1 MLPLILL
8 LIPIAFAI
16 SLITTWFVR
25 ALSLRAGAIDTAAMP
40 GQIKEQRPI
49 PNTGGVGIVAG
60 IVLPIVGMM
69 LVATVL
75 GEDFA
80 RAVLPEV
87 QADRIARHLPGL
99 RDKIP
104 LGLGFLGSVLVIH
117 IVGVIDDRRPL
128 GPLVKLAVM
137 VVPPLLIAVFS
148 DTRLL
153 TLLDAYPGG
162 YALSVAV
169 TVLWFVA
176 VTNAMNFID
185 NMDGLSGGVAMIAAG
200 CFLAAALMSAQLF
213 VSAVLALTAGAC
225 AGFLIFNFPPARI
238 FMGDGGSLVLGFVLA
253 FLTTRTTYTGE
264 SPTGEP
270 LAGGWYA
277 VFMPLVV
284 LAIPLYDMLT
294 VTVIRLRQGR
304 SPMVGDM
311 QHLSHRLVKRGLSRR
326 AAVLVIWGMTAATG
340 IGGIAL
346 GSLAPWQAV
355 LVGLQTGVLL
365 AVLAA
370 FEFASSPERT
380 NRVLAGEGADKPLA
394 ARGVQGGA
402 DD

>member
-137 VVPPLLIAVFS
+137 VVPPLLIAVLS

-185 NMDGLSGGVAMIAAG
+185 NMDGLSGGVAIIAAA

-213 VSAVLALTAGAC
+213 VSAVLALTVGAC

-284 LAIPLYDMLT
+284 LAIPLFYMLT

-380 NRVLAGEGADKPLA
+380 NRLLAGESVDEPLI
-394 ARGVQGGA
+394 ARGVQDGT

>member
-1 MLPLILL
+1 MLELILL
-8 LIPIAFAI
+8 LIPVGFAV
-16 SLITTWFVR
+16 SLVATWVVR
-25 ALSLRAGAIDTAAMP
+25 ALSRRAGAMDTEAMP
-40 GQIKEQRPI
+40 GQIKERRAV
-49 PNTGGVGIVAG
+49 PNTGGVGIALG
-60 IVLPIVGMM
+60 LMLPIAGVI

-75 GEDFA
+75 GEPFA
-80 RAVLPEV
+80 RAVLPE
-87 QADRIARHLPGL
+87 ALAERIARNLPGL
-99 RDKIP
+99 RDKVG
-104 LGLGFLGSVLVIH
+104 LGLGLLGALAAIH
-117 IVGVIDDRRPL
+117 VTGLIDDRRPL
-128 GPLVKLAVM
+128 GPLPKLAVM
-137 VVPPLLIAVFS
+137 VVPPLLIALFS

-185 NMDGLSGGVAMIAAG
+185 NMDGLSAGVAMIAAA
-200 CFLAAALMSAQLF
+200 CFLVASLMSMQWF
-213 VSAVLALTAGAC
+213 VSAVLALVVGAC
-225 AGFLIFNFPPARI
+225 AGFLVFNFPPASI
-238 FMGDGGSLVLGFVLA
+238 FMGDGGSLVLGFTLA

-284 LAIPLYDMLT
+284 LAVPLYDMLS
-294 VTVIRLRQGR
+294 VTLIRLRQGK

-326 AAVLVIWGMTAATG
+326 SAVLVMWGMTAATG

-355 LVGLQTGVLL
+355 LVGVQTGLLL

-370 FEFASSPERT
+370 FEFASSPATR
-380 NRVLAGEGADKPLA
+380 
-394 ARGVQGGA
+394 ARDGGGA
-402 DD
+402 DA

>member
-1 MLPLILL
+1 MLELILL
-8 LIPIAFAI
+8 LIPVGFAV
-16 SLITTWFVR
+16 SLVATWVVR
-25 ALSLRAGAIDTAAMP
+25 ALSRRAGAMDTEAMP
-40 GQIKEQRPI
+40 GQIKERRAV
-49 PNTGGVGIVAG
+49 PNTGGVGIALG
-60 IVLPIVGMM
+60 LMLPIAGVI

-75 GEDFA
+75 GEPFA
-80 RAVLPEV
+80 RAVLPE
-87 QADRIARHLPGL
+87 ALAERIARNLPGL
-99 RDKIP
+99 RDKVG
-104 LGLGFLGSVLVIH
+104 LGLGLLGALAAIH
-117 IVGVIDDRRPL
+117 VTGLIDDRRPL
-128 GPLVKLAVM
+128 GPLPKLAVM
-137 VVPPLLIAVFS
+137 VVPPLLIALFS

-185 NMDGLSGGVAMIAAG
+185 NMDGLSAGVAMIAAA
-200 CFLAAALMSAQLF
+200 CFLVASLMSMQWF
-213 VSAVLALTAGAC
+213 VSAVLALVVGAC
-225 AGFLIFNFPPARI
+225 AGFLVFNFPPATI
-238 FMGDGGSLVLGFVLA
+238 FMGDGGSLVLGFTLA

-284 LAIPLYDMLT
+284 LAVPLYDMLS
-294 VTVIRLRQGR
+294 VTLIRLRQGK

-326 AAVLVIWGMTAATG
+326 SAVLVMWGMTAATG

-355 LVGLQTGVLL
+355 LVGVQTGLLL

-370 FEFASSPERT
+370 FEFASSPATR
-380 NRVLAGEGADKPLA
+380 
-394 ARGVQGGA
+394 ARDGGGA
-402 DD
+402 DA